1 MVVSSFAPAKINL
14 SLQVLCKRQDG
25 YHILNSLV
33 VFADFGDTLE
43 LDITKPLGLSVEGM
57 PLGIRGENLV
67 LKAAHNLAQLEPQVK
82 LGHFH
87 LIKRLPIA
95 AGLGGGSADAAAALR
110 LLAEVNGLNLD
121 HPNLFKAAQ
130 GTGADVPV
138 CLTSKPRFMGG
149 IGDELGSVLNLTPLF
164 AVLVNPRVEVSTAD
178 VFREL
183 NVPTHSSIQHA
194 STKEAMPEFT
204 TNRAELMRWLLT
216 TQNDLQMPAA
226 KLCPE
231 IVRVLSALEV
241 TYQPQI
247 IRLSGSGA
255 TCFALYETHV
265 ASIEAAYR
273 IETNY
278 TDWWVKATIL
288 G

>member
-1 MVVSSFAPAKINL
+1 MVVRSFAPAKINL
-14 SLQVLCKRQDG
+14 SLQVLSKRQDG

-43 LDITKPLGLSVEGM
+43 LDNKRPLGLSVEGM
-57 PLGIRGENLV
+57 PLGVHGENLV
-67 LKAAHNLAQLEPQVK
+67 LKAARHLMQLEPQVK

-121 HPNLFKAAQ
+121 HPSIFKAAQ
-130 GTGADVPV
+130 STGADVPV

-149 IGDELGSVLNLTPLF
+149 IGDELGSVLSLTPLF
-164 AVLVNPRVEVSTAD
+164 ALLVNPRVEVSTAD

-183 NVPTHSSIQHA
+183 NVPTHSPIQRA
-194 STKEAMPEFT
+194 STQEAMPEFA
-204 TNRAELMRWLLT
+204 NQAELMYWLST
-216 TQNDLQMPAA
+216 TQNDLQMPAV

-231 IVRVLSALEV
+231 IVRVLSALKA

-255 TCFALYETHV
+255 TCFALYETLE
-265 ASIEAAYR
+265 ASAEAAHR
-273 IETNY
+273 IETAY
-278 TDWWVKATIL
+278 PDWLVKAAML